1 MPPSAFPPALVVF
14 PWAETAVILAGF
26 VWGAILGSFLNVV
39 VHRVPRGDSAVRGR
53 SRCPRCG
60 AAIRPRDNLPVLG
73 WILLRGRCR
82 DCRGPIPVRY
92 PLVEAGC
99 GLLLAATAGLDLVP
113 DVDRMLVHGA
123 WLPVTRFVCH
133 AAALLTAVAWWML
146 AMEGAHVT
154 RLTVA
159 IAVAAVG
166 AGFVALP
173 GLQPLGLL
181 PDGSPWPAG
190 EPRWAAFLAWLA
202 GMSAGLVAAALTPA
216 VAHAPLI
223 LLAAVGGWQTVA
235 AVLVVTTVARTARRS
250 FRGRTS
256 PLLDECRK
264 SPQKDGM
271 IWPSER

>member
-1 MPPSAFPPALVVF
+1 MPPPPPTSWPTHF
-14 PWAETAVILAGF
+14 PWAETAVVGFAF
-26 VWGAILGSFLNVV
+26 VWGAMLGSFLNVV
-39 VHRVPRGDSAVRGR
+39 GHRLPRGESLVRGR
-53 SRCPRCG
+53 SRCPHCG
-60 AAIRPRDNLPVLG
+60 AAVRPRDNVPVLG

-82 DCRGPIPVRY
+82 DCRTAISPGY
-92 PLVEAGC
+92 PLVEACC
-99 GLLLAATAGLDLVP
+99 GVLLAALAGLDLVP
-113 DVDRMLVHGA
+113 AIDRMLVHGA

-146 AMEGAHVT
+146 AMEGARVT

-202 GMSAGLVAAALTPA
+202 GTSAGLVAAALTPA

-256 PLLDECRK
+256 PRLDECRK